1 MDFEEN
7 DLQYPTVTHR
17 IFQLI
22 TGMSDDE
29 RRTLLRLLENGLL
42 KGKCRRGFFRKPLR
56 LPVNYAIGEQTYRNY
71 IKDISLSGVF
81 IFTRTAFEAGQQI
94 KIFFSNNDNTSPVK
108 MMGKVARATPEG
120 IGVEFLSPN
129 IDKITA
135 ILSLAS
141 EG

>member
-1 MDFEEN
+1 MDFEDN

-17 IFQLI
+17 LFQLI
-22 TGMSDDE
+22 TSMSDDE
-29 RRTLLRLLENGLL
+29 RRTLLKLLENGLL
-42 KGKCRRGFFRKPLR
+42 EGRCRREFFRKSLR
-56 LPVNYAIGEQTYRNY
+56 IPVTYAIGERAYHNY

-81 IFTRTAFEAGQQI
+81 ISTHSAFQAGQQVI
-94 KIFFSNNDNTSPVK
+94 MSFGDKDSAGPVK

-120 IGVEFLSPN
+120 IGVEFLSPD
-129 IDKITA
+129 IDKVTS